1 MVVQFETNT
10 YISKGI
16 CMESE
21 RTIRVFDDATAIVTG
36 AASGIGRGLVEE
48 LAKRGCEIVLAD
60 LQMES
65 AEEIA
70 SAINAAGGRA
80 TAAEVD
86 VVSFPEL
93 EKLVTETVRR
103 TGRLDYMFNNAGIA
117 INGNVSHY
125 SIGDWRQILEVNLH
139 GVINGVQAA
148 YQAMINQGFG
158 HIVNTASFAGLVPS
172 PGNVAYASTK
182 HAIVGLSNSLRAEA
196 AMLGVRVSVLCPSFV
211 RTAIL
216 EDGGKFGRSLLD
228 LSPDQKR
235 RLLEYYEKF
244 KPMPPNTFAAKALD
258 LIAKNKA
265 IVVLPSR
272 WKIIWFFCRMF
283 PSRSISIVGKSFQE
297 MQRKLDIT

>member
-1 MVVQFETNT
+1 
-10 YISKGI
+10 
-16 CMESE
+16 MESE
-21 RTIRVFDDATAIVTG
+21 RTIRIFDDATAIVTG

-48 LAKRGCEIVLAD
+48 LTKRGCEVVLAD
-60 LQMES
+60 LQIDS

-70 SAINAAGGRA
+70 SAINTAGGRA
-80 TAAEVD
+80 TAAELD
-86 VVSFPEL
+86 VVNFSEM
-93 EKLVTETVRR
+93 EKLVRETVKR

-117 INGNVSHY
+117 ITGNVSHY
-125 SIGDWRQILEVNLH
+125 SIEDWNQILDINLH

-148 YQAMINQGFG
+148 YQVMMNQGFG
-158 HIVNTASFAGLVPS
+158 HIVNTASFAGLVPT

-182 HAIVGLSNSLRAEA
+182 HAIVGLSTSLRAEA

-235 RLLEYYEKF
+235 RLLEIYERF
-244 KPMPPNTFAAKALD
+244 KPMPPNTFAARALD

-272 WKIIWFFCRMF
+272 WKIIWFFCRLF
-283 PSRSISIVGKSFQE
+283 PSRSISVVRKSFQD
-297 MQRKLDIT
+297 MQRELDIT

>member
-1 MVVQFETNT
+1 
-10 YISKGI
+10 
-16 CMESE
+16 MEPE

-86 VVSFPEL
+86 VVSFSEL

-125 SIGDWRQILEVNLH
+125 SIEDWSQILEVNLH

-148 YQAMINQGFG
+148 YQVMIKQGFG
-158 HIVNTASFAGLVPS
+158 HIVNTASFAGLVPT

-182 HAIVGLSNSLRAEA
+182 HAIVGLSTSLRAEA

-235 RLLEYYEKF
+235 RLLESYEKF
-244 KPMPPNTFAAKALD
+244 KPMPPNTFAATALD

-283 PSRSISIVGKSFQE
+283 PSRSISIVRKSFQD
-297 MQRKLDIT
+297 MQRELDIE

>member
-1 MVVQFETNT
+1 
-10 YISKGI
+10 
-16 CMESE
+16 MEPQGS
-21 RTIRVFDDATAIVTG
+21 IRVFDDATAIVTG

-70 SAINAAGGRA
+70 SAINASGGRA

-86 VVSFPEL
+86 VVSFSEL

-117 INGNVSHY
+117 ISGNVSHY
-125 SIGDWRQILEVNLH
+125 SIEDWNQILEVNLH

-148 YQAMINQGFG
+148 YQVMMKQGFG
-158 HIVNTASFAGLVPS
+158 HIVNTSSFAGLVPT
-172 PGNVAYASTK
+172 PGNVAYSSTK
-182 HAIVGLSNSLRAEA
+182 HAIVGLSTSLRAEA
-196 AMLGVRVSVLCPSFV
+196 AKLGVRVSVLCPSFV
-211 RTAIL
+211 RTGIL

-244 KPMPPNTFAAKALD
+244 KPMSPNTFAAKALN

-283 PSRSISIVGKSFQE
+283 PSRSISIVGKSFE
-297 MQRKLDIT
+297 GMQRELDIV

>member
-1 MVVQFETNT
+1 
-10 YISKGI
+10 
-16 CMESE
+16 MESE
-21 RTIRVFDDATAIVTG
+21 RTIRVFDHATAIVTG

-70 SAINAAGGRA
+70 SDINAAGGRA
-80 TAAEVD
+80 TTAEVD
-86 VVSFPEL
+86 VVNFSEL
-93 EKLVTETVRR
+93 EKLVTETVQR

-117 INGNVSHY
+117 INGNVNHY
-125 SIGDWRQILEVNLH
+125 SIEDWRQILAVNLY

-148 YQAMINQGFG
+148 YQVMINQGFG
-158 HIVNTASFAGLVPS
+158 HIVNTASFAGLVPT

-216 EDGGKFGRSLLD
+216 EDGGKFGKSLLD

-283 PSRSISIVGKSFQE
+283 PSRSISIVGKSFQD
-297 MQRKLDIT
+297 MQRELDITW

>member
-1 MVVQFETNT
+1 
-10 YISKGI
+10 
-16 CMESE
+16 MESK

-70 SAINAAGGRA
+70 SDINAAGGRA

-86 VVSFPEL
+86 VVSFSEL
-93 EKLVTETVRR
+93 EKLVTETVNR

-125 SIGDWRQILEVNLH
+125 SIEDWSQILEVNLH

-148 YQAMINQGFG
+148 YQVMISQGFG
-158 HIVNTASFAGLVPS
+158 HIVNTASFAGLVPT

-196 AMLGVRVSVLCPSFV
+196 AMMGVRVSVLCPSFV

-244 KPMPPNTFAAKALD
+244 KPMPPNAFAAKALD

-265 IVVLPSR
+265 IVVFPSR

-283 PSRSISIVGKSFQE
+283 PSRSISIVGKSFQD
-297 MQRKLDIT
+297 MQRELDIT